1 MPYLGILR
9 IVKHLILIE
18 HHSIYRSNK
27 EDLLSMEKCKK
38 VIKKNKFKISAPKQ
52 TEEFEL
58 SERSYSVSD
67 LQYNFEYIL
76 KAATDNP

>member
-1 MPYLGILR
+1 
-9 IVKHLILIE
+9 
-18 HHSIYRSNK
+18 
-27 EDLLSMEKCKK
+27 MEKCKK

-76 KAATDNP
+76 KTATDNP